1 MVALDKWLAH
11 LNADKICL
19 NAFNSLFDQ
28 LKHGIQD
35 LNKGQ
40 TVVLIIILR
49 HPLFKDDDMYQL
61 LMPKVAFVLA
71 SLSQSQRIEFA
82 WSLQESLL
90 RSDLKSKDMAEKLLE
105 IVTLFNKYITQ
116 KVIELSTDMDQLYK
130 DDSLIWAVQSLA
142 ILCKYYSHIYVI
154 AAINDASNFLP
165 FYEFYNEAVE
175 TILDMKE
182 DYPRFKGKDG

>member
-1 MVALDKWLAH
+1 LVALDKWLAH

-142 ILCKYYSHIYVI
+142 ILCS
-154 AAINDASNFLP
+154 
-165 FYEFYNEAVE
+165 FY
-175 TILDMKE
+175 T
-182 DYPRFKGKDG
+182 